1 MKRILLFSLSLWLFV
16 LSLSAQTIVYCP
28 ESGALTGTIAALN
41 INKDTI
47 TYLQVSGSI
56 DARDFKEL
64 LSYSA
69 LRSID
74 MSKVKINAYTGIYGP
89 VNSIVDGI
97 KLPVAYHA
105 NEIPKYGIGF
115 NLERFVFPDS
125 IKKVGDY
132 LFSNHSIR
140 EIIFPPKLE
149 WIGKYAFDECLY
161 LNKLI
166 IPSNLKYL
174 GECAFRNCKELNS
187 PLVFPGTL
195 QVIGNAPFM
204 YCTNIPQITFDKHS
218 PNFVIDAK
226 DVVYS
231 LNLDTLLFFPPYYKG
246 KYQMNPKTKII
257 KSQSVEGVE
266 GLTALVFP
274 DSLESMGFRAFLGCK
289 NLKWVNLKNAT
300 TFTSHIKSGG
310 PISAF
315 AGCPIDTIYASC
327 RQKPATSARL
337 ILLSFLARTSCKV
350 FVPLDSAEV
359 FKKDSLWSEFSH
371 IYGIETMPASFDK
384 PEITSFRILNINPQ
398 VSDATFYSATF
409 EIHGNN
415 ITKYF
420 LSDQSLENN
429 SNKSYTINN
438 DTSLFMVLNL
448 DRRFDKRFALYGT
461 ETSGNKSKIREIV
474 IKADMLNSVSNELT
488 DKIQIYVSE
497 GNFLNI
503 INHSNQ
509 VLAVKV
515 YSVLGNCII
524 NNNKVLP
531 GNNRFD
537 IITGSGIYMVS
548 VEKNGQKMIL
558 QKIVVK

>member
-1 MKRILLFSLSLWLFV
+1 
-16 LSLSAQTIVYCP
+16 
-28 ESGALTGTIAALN
+28 
-41 INKDTI
+41 
-47 TYLQVSGSI
+47 
-56 DARDFKEL
+56 
-64 LSYSA
+64 
-69 LRSID
+69 
-74 MSKVKINAYTGIYGP
+74 
-89 VNSIVDGI
+89 
-97 KLPVAYHA
+97 
-105 NEIPKYGIGF
+105 
-115 NLERFVFPDS
+115 
-125 IKKVGDY
+125 
-132 LFSNHSIR
+132 
-140 EIIFPPKLE
+140 
-149 WIGKYAFDECLY
+149 
-161 LNKLI
+161 
-166 IPSNLKYL
+166 
-174 GECAFRNCKELNS
+174 
-187 PLVFPGTL
+187 
-195 QVIGNAPFM
+195 
-204 YCTNIPQITFDKHS
+204 
-218 PNFVIDAK
+218 
-226 DVVYS
+226 
-231 LNLDTLLFFPPYYKG
+231 
-246 KYQMNPKTKII
+246 
-257 KSQSVEGVE
+257 
-266 GLTALVFP
+266 
-274 DSLESMGFRAFLGCK
+274 
-289 NLKWVNLKNAT
+289 
-300 TFTSHIKSGG
+300 
-310 PISAF
+310 
-315 AGCPIDTIYASC
+315 
-327 RQKPATSARL
+327 
-337 ILLSFLARTSCKV
+337 
-350 FVPLDSAEV
+350 
-359 FKKDSLWSEFSH
+359 
-371 IYGIETMPASFDK
+371 MPASFDK

-461 ETSGNKSKIREIV
+461 ETSGNKSETREIV

-524 NNNKVLP
+524 NNKVLP